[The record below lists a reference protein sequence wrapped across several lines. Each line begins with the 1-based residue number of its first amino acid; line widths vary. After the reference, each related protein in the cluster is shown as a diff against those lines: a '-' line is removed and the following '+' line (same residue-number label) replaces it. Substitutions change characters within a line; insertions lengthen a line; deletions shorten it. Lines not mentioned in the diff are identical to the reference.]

1 MGMQK
6 HSRKPKTNRR
16 ANPCPQVPSPQG
28 DIHGFFAALFALIAP
43 RRFERLAEYRN
54 SKRGRPPELPLTD
67 LLAALL
73 FHFLCGAGTASE
85 HLFQLLGRRLCD
97 SAIAERRSV
106 LPWALWERWLR
117 DALRPMAQRRRHPEA
132 FYRGWRLV
140 AIDGTQ
146 YSVSNTPQTLGQLAK
161 ASSRRAQAAFAK
173 ITACVLLEVG
183 LHNPL
188 AAAIGHAG
196 QSEWQLS
203 VQLLAQ
209 LGKGC
214 LLLADRLYGCA
225 AFVALA
231 LDRCQAVG
239 SHFLIRA
246 RANIKGTV
254 QRRLRDGSRLVA
266 LPVRDRKTRR
276 VLCTIVVREIWAQ
289 VQRKGWRSQPVRL
302 WTSLL
307 DPKLAPALELIE
319 LYGKRWEQELYF
331 RQLKLQLRRT
341 ALLQSHTVTTA
352 AQEIALVIL
361 ASALVARER
370 VHAAAGVAP
379 VLRVSFAKVLE
390 LLRPLWLV
398 LAIAGDLLTEEQR
411 QKITERFYDHMLLC
425 LVQERASRSCQRKV
439 RQPVCKWPR
448 LFKTESWE
456 GVLTFSILRSHTP
469 IPERNYH

>member
-1 MGMQK
+1 MQK
-6 HSRKPKTNRR
+6 HPRQSSGRPKTQH
-16 ANPCPQVPSPQG
+16 ANPRPQVTSPQE

-43 RRFERLAEYRN
+43 GRFEALAKYKN
-54 SKRGRPPELPLTD
+54 SKRGRPPELSLPD

-85 HLFQLLGRRLCD
+85 HLFQLFGRRLSD

-106 LPWALWERWLR
+106 LPWALWEHWLR
-117 DALRPMAQRRRHPEA
+117 EALRSTAHRRRHPEA

-146 YSVSNTPQTLGQLAK
+146 YSVSNTPQTLGQLVK
-161 ASSRRAQAAFAK
+161 ASSRRSKAAFAK

-188 AAAIGHAG
+188 AAAIGHGG

-203 VQLLAQ
+203 AQ
-209 LGKGC
+209 LIAQLAKGC

-225 AFVALA
+225 AFAALA
-231 LDRCQAVG
+231 LDQCQKVK

-246 RANIKGTV
+246 RSNIKATV
-254 QRRLRDGSRLVA
+254 QRRFRDGSRLIQ
-266 LPVRDRKTRR
+266 LPVRHPKTRQ
-276 VLCTIVVREIWAQ
+276 VLRTVVVREMWAQ
-289 VQRKGWRSQPVRL
+289 VHRNGWRSQPVRL

-307 DPKLAPALELIE
+307 DPTSAPAAELVE
-319 LYGKRWEQELYF
+319 LYGQRWELELYF

-341 ALLQSHTVTTA
+341 ELLQSHTVTTA
-352 AQEIALVIL
+352 TQEIALLIL

-370 VHAAAGVAP
+370 LHAAQGVAP

-398 LAIAGDLLTEEQR
+398 LAIGGDLLTDDQQHELTQ
-411 QKITERFYDHMLLC
+411 RFYDHMLLC
-425 LVQERASRSCQRKV
+425 LVQKRLPRSCARKV
-439 RQPVCKWPR
+439 RQPVGKWPR
-448 LFKTESWE
+448 LLATESWQ
-456 GVLTFSILRSHTP
+456 GPLSFSILRTQL
-469 IPERNYH
+469 